1 MDASQNDQL
10 LIQKIQNG
18 NSEAFA
24 VVYERYADRVY
35 SLALSF
41 LKDEGWSEDLL
52 QEVFWKLWERRER
65 LDTQENL
72 WTYLFV
78 LTKHRALNKIRE
90 IKNARMKMDQLL
102 LKSESL
108 GLTNHI
114 SIGQKELV
122 ACIERAKGLMSQQ
135 QQLVFELCKME
146 GLTYSEAG
154 ERLNIA
160 PNTVKNH
167 MVQSLKVLRNYLHK
181 CGYITFLLLF
191 LK

>member
-52 QEVFWKLWERRER
+52 QEVFWKLWEHRER

-122 ACIERAKGLMSQQ
+122 ACIERAKELMSQQ
-135 QQLVFELCKME
+135 QQLVFELCKTE

-167 MVQSLKVLRNYLHK
+167 MVQSLKVLRTYLHK